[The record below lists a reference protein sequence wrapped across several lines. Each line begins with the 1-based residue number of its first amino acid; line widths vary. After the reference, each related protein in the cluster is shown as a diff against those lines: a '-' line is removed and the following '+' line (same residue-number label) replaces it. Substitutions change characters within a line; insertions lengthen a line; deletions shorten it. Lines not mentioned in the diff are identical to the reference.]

1 FRSEPAMDQEVQEYR
16 PWNSLAVRKEVGL
29 RNDTATLSGVLELDD
44 AGKAMFTRQG
54 LYVPVSFHIDRW
66 PAQVGDSSLFYQAID
81 GSCQAGAVQGDLA
94 TFQLQLP
101 AAQPMVLGKVL
112 AIGEYTSDTDE
123 TGVELPAVAAGRTVY
138 AVLHGIEVG
147 ETVDVVIETDEDGDF
162 NSPTTRFT

>member
-1 FRSEPAMDQEVQEYR
+1 MAKVVKGVHAIVGEFDMSGVGTGLEPAMDQEVQEYR

-81 GSCQAGAVQGDLA
+81 GVVSTESFLVLEIHKMAYGWGAGDHGVPVADES
-94 TFQLQLP
+94 
-101 AAQPMVLGKVL
+101 AA
-112 AIGEYTSDTDE
+112 A
-123 TGVELPAVAAGRTVY
+123 
-138 AVLHGIEVG
+138 
-147 ETVDVVIETDEDGDF
+147 
-162 NSPTTRFT
+162 PTPTPTRARRR